1 MLVKKMAMDAAANQ
15 DKLPVA
21 KLVQEASRFESSIYF
36 ELDQK
41 KVNAKSIM
49 GMMGFI
55 AIMNKAISD
64 GKPVEVSI
72 DGPDEAQAMDH
83 MEKYLSGN

>member
-1 MLVKKMAMDAAANQ
+1 MLVKSMAMDAAANQ

-21 KLVQEASRFESSIYF
+21 RLVQEASRFESSIYF
-36 ELDQK
+36 ELESK

-64 GKPVEVSI
+64 GRPVEVSI
-72 DGPDEAQAMDH
+72 DGPDEAQAMEH
-83 MEKYLSGN
+83 MESYLSGN

>member
-72 DGPDEAQAMDH
+72 DGPDETQAMDH